1 MTTPRA
7 STAGLDAGERRIA
20 ARHLLSSPILTAAR
34 QPAELDLVR
43 RHAPAL
49 KSMFASQLGY
59 ALIVESTFARLVK
72 APLTASA
79 PVRPARRAAGDSPFT
94 ATSYVHLAL
103 ACAAL
108 LAPGVGE
115 QILISS
121 LVDQIRADA
130 AEQAITIT
138 DGISDRRQLVTAL
151 KLLASWGVVTET
163 DGTLTGWG
171 ERPEDEALLS
181 INRPLLIHLLPS
193 PLHHF
198 ATAEETWSQRQPE
211 PPRRRLRQR
220 LVENPAVFRAE
231 LPDDELDVL
240 SRERHEL
247 ARHLDENFGLVL
259 EVRAEGALAYDPSGA
274 AVGLTD
280 LDFPGSGSAKQAAL
294 LLLDELAGALEPS
307 PESAVVIDGRPLP
320 ATLAPWAQ
328 VDAVLSDLAARYR
341 AAWKGAYAESLDVL
355 RTDVVGLLTA
365 LHLARGTDGGLAIFP
380 FAARYQPQVTTH
392 SAARE
397 ATQAWETTVARE
409 AARTREALATR
420 ETTQAREATR
430 AREATEGRETTNDA
444 PPYRRLPDDQ

>member
-1 MTTPRA
+1 MTAPRV

-20 ARHLLSSPILTAAR
+20 ARHLLASPILTTAR

-43 RHAPAL
+43 RHATAL

-72 APLTASA
+72 APLPTSA
-79 PVRPARRAAGDSPFT
+79 PVRPARRGTDDSPFT
-94 ATSYVHLAL
+94 AATYVHLAL

-115 QILISS
+115 QILISA

-130 AEQAITIT
+130 AEQSITIT

-151 KLLASWGVVTET
+151 RQLVAWGVVSET
-163 DGTLTGWG
+163 DGSLTAWG

-181 INRPLLIHLLPS
+181 INRSLLIHLLPS
-193 PLHHF
+193 PLHQF
-198 ATAEETWSQRQPE
+198 KTAEDTWSQRQPE

-259 EVRAEGALAYDPSGA
+259 EVRAEGVLAYDPSGA
-274 AVGLTD
+274 LTD
-280 LDFPGSGSAKQAAL
+280 LDFPGTGSAKQAAL
-294 LLLDELAGALEPS
+294 LLLDELTTALQPS
-307 PESAVVIDGRPLP
+307 AESAVLVDGVPLP
-320 ATLAPWAQ
+320 AAFAPWPQ
-328 VDAVLSDLAARYR
+328 VDAVLAGLAARYR
-341 AAWKGAYAESLDVL
+341 SVWKGAYGDSPETL
-355 RTDVVGLLTA
+355 RTDVADLLAA
-365 LHLARGTDGGLAIFP
+365 LLLARPMDGGLAIFP
-380 FAARYQPQVTTH
+380 FAARYQPHV
-392 SAARE
+392 R
-397 ATQAWETTVARE
+397 TQPTAVPEERP
-409 AARTREALATR
+409 
-420 ETTQAREATR
+420 Q
-430 AREATEGRETTNDA
+430 
-444 PPYRRLPDDQ
+444 

>member
-1 MTTPRA
+1 
-7 STAGLDAGERRIA
+7 
-20 ARHLLSSPILTAAR
+20 
-34 QPAELDLVR
+34 
-43 RHAPAL
+43 
-49 KSMFASQLGY
+49 
-59 ALIVESTFARLVK
+59 
-72 APLTASA
+72 
-79 PVRPARRAAGDSPFT
+79 
-94 ATSYVHLAL
+94 VHLAL

-274 AVGLTD
+274 AAGLTD
-280 LDFPGSGSAKQAAL
+280 LEFPGSGSAKQAAL

-307 PESAVVIDGRPLP
+307 PESVVVIDGRPLP

-355 RTDVVGLLTA
+355 RADVVGLLTA
-365 LHLARGTDGGLAIFP
+365 LHLARGTDDGLAIFP

-392 SAARE
+392 PAAREATQAGKATATRETTVAREAASPREASAARE
-397 ATQAWETTVARE
+397 ATQA
-409 AARTREALATR
+409 
-420 ETTQAREATR
+420 
-430 AREATEGRETTNDA
+430 REATEPRVPVQEASG
-444 PPYRRLPDDQ
+444 